1 MPESIIITGANGN
14 LGSAVCRKLYDEGY
28 HIDAALGPG
37 NQLEDHGERL
47 HQEPVDL
54 MKADKAG
61 EFVEGAIR
69 RRGRVS
75 AGILLVGGFAMGRLK
90 DTDPEQLD
98 KMISLNFRTAF
109 HMVRA
114 LFPHFEEKGG
124 GRFVLVGAKPVFNP
138 GAGKD
143 LFAYTL
149 TKTMIVKMAELIN
162 AEPTEKNIRA
172 AVIAPSVI
180 DTPPNRE
187 AMPDA
192 DFSDWVPPERIAEAI
207 AFLLSDAGRMMAEP
221 ILKIYNRS

>member
-14 LGSAVCRKLYDEGY
+14 LGSAVCRKLYEEGY
-28 HIDAALGPG
+28 QIDAALGPG
-37 NQLEDHGERL
+37 NELEDHGERL

-54 MKADKAG
+54 MKAGKAE
-61 EFVEGAIR
+61 EFVEGSIG
-69 RRGRVS
+69 RRGQVS
-75 AGILLVGGFAMGRLK
+75 AAILLVGGFGMGHLK
-90 DTDPEQLD
+90 DTGPEQLD
-98 KMISLNFRTAF
+98 KMINLNFYTAF

-124 GRFVLVGAKPVFNP
+124 GRFVLVSAKPVFHP
-138 GAGKD
+138 EAGKD

-149 TKTMIVKMAELIN
+149 TKTMVLKMAELIN

-180 DTPPNRE
+180 DTPPNRK

-192 DFSDWVPPERIAEAI
+192 DFSDWVPPQRIAEAI
-207 AFLLSDAGRMMAEP
+207 TFLLSEAGRMMAEP
-221 ILKIYNRS
+221 VLKIYHRS